1 MAAVH
6 NLQGTEGRWLV
17 SITWVLIKGMRGL
30 FVLYASGD
38 QVTGKQRDEL
48 ELPETLATEN
58 ELQ

>member
-17 SITWVLIKGMRGL
+17 SITYYI
-30 FVLYASGD
+30 LYASGD

-48 ELPETLATEN
+48 EPPETLATEN